1 MPEHATYCSVCR
13 IPAGAARIT
22 TQAVASGLEKL
33 VCVLLARGLSVAFRR
48 RPPAASDS
56 ANLLSQHTCDGG
68 AGVAWREPEGGW
80 QVGLTNV
87 DGEEIFLH
95 LTLVISIVN
104 HDAFDVYNWTCT
116 LCLCRSN

>member
-68 AGVAWREPEGGW
+68 AGIAWGEPEGG
-80 QVGLTNV
+80 GKL
-87 DGEEIFLH
+87 G
-95 LTLVISIVN
+95 
-104 HDAFDVYNWTCT
+104 
-116 LCLCRSN
+116 